1 MAVDAPLAPTL
12 DYAWAGETLGHG
24 AWVCVPFGRKKVLG
38 LVIDAQQFEKNAAGL
53 GESDPDLPVEK
64 IKSIDG
70 EIAAFPRADP
80 AWIELMAFAARY
92 YRRPFGTVAVG
103 LVPKWLRDLKNF
115 VAKKEGGRS
124 NFDRLFMDPHGPAA
138 LGVTNAEPSL
148 SEGQSPTRQ
157 STPLNPDQLRVLHS
171 IQSPAVHVLH
181 GVTGSGKTR
190 VYTEAARQVLEQ
202 NPGAQVLMM
211 VPEIGLTPQLVGRFE
226 EALPNTSIAVLH
238 SEVSERERA
247 RLWLSAATGQAQLII
262 GTRLAIMTPLPKLKL
277 IMIDEE
283 HDHSYKQQ
291 EGMRYSARD
300 LAVWRAQQ
308 LGIPLVLGSATPS
321 VETWAQ
327 IVRKKYQRH
336 SLPNRATGEPPAPIR
351 LIDTLKDPAKEG
363 LSTQT
368 RTPIAQVLSEG
379 GQVLVFLNRRGYAPV
394 LMCSTCGWSSKCG
407 ECSVP
412 TVLHRSVIAR
422 PCHPEAE
429 GRGGGPRQSTWRLQC
444 HHCGIF
450 ASVPRQCPD
459 CGDTDLQPVGR
470 GVQRLEQT
478 LQEEFPSARILRID
492 RDSVKQGKALQAE
505 LARIECGEVDIVVGT
520 QMLAKGHDF
529 ARMRLVVVADADT
542 QLLNPDFRAP
552 ERLFATLIQVAGRA
566 GRHEQSGTPA
576 QVLVQ
581 TRYPQHPLY
590 RFLLAQDVE
599 GFAQKEMNDRQ
610 AAGLPPFAF
619 MAAIRASHAD
629 ARKAQSALR
638 MLRDEL
644 QELAKEQGWA
654 VTVYGPVARY
664 PEMQAGRWRGQLLLE
679 SASRRQLQQLLGT
692 AEQWMQ
698 ANRTMDPH
706 VDVDPYEV

>member
-1 MAVDAPLAPTL
+1 LP
-12 DYAWAGETLGHG
+12 HG
-24 AWVCVPFGRKKVLG
+24 AWVCVPFGRKKMLG
-38 LVIDAQQFEKNAAGL
+38 LVIDAQQFQKNAAGL
-53 GESDPDLPVEK
+53 GEPDPSLPAEK
-64 IKSIDG
+64 IKRI
-70 EIAAFPRADP
+70 EHAIAAFPLADP

-124 NFDRLFMDPHGPAA
+124 NFDRLIASLRDPEGRGNPLAMDPTPVIARARHPEPAA
-138 LGVTNAEPSL
+138 GGR
-148 SEGQSPTRQ
+148 EGPWQ
-157 STPLNPDQLRVLHS
+157 STQLNPDQHHALQSL
-171 IQSPAVHVLH
+171 QSPGVHVLH

-202 NPGAQVLMM
+202 NPSAQVLIM
-211 VPEIGLTPQLVGRFE
+211 VPEIGLTPQLVGRFQ

-247 RLWLSAATGQAQLII
+247 RLWLCAATGNAQLII
-262 GTRLAIMTPLPKLKL
+262 GTRLAIMTPLPNLKL

-321 VETWAQ
+321 IETWAQ
-327 IVRKKYQRH
+327 IVRNKYQRH

-363 LSTQT
+363 LSAESKNA
-368 RTPIAQVLSEG
+368 IAQVLADG

-394 LMCSTCGWSSKCG
+394 LMCSTCGWSSKCA

-412 TVLHRSVIAR
+412 TVLHRSTQPVSASR
-422 PCHPEAE
+422 EAA
-429 GRGGGPRQSTWRLQC
+429 RQSTWRLQC

-450 ASVPRQCPD
+450 AAVPRQCPD

-505 LARIECGEVDIVVGT
+505 LARIERGEVDIVVGT

-590 RFLLAQDVE
+590 RFLLSQDVE
-599 GFAQKEMNDRQ
+599 GFAQKEMADRQ

-629 ARKAQSALR
+629 ARKAQSSLR

-644 QELAKEQGWA
+644 QELATEQGWA
-654 VTVYGPVARY
+654 VSVYGPVARY
-664 PEMQAGRWRGQLLLE
+664 PETQAGRWRGQLLLE
-679 SASRRQLQQLLGT
+679 SASRPQLHQLLGM
-692 AEQWMQ
+692 AEEWMQ
-698 ANRTMDPH
+698 ANRNMDPH

>member
-1 MAVDAPLAPTL
+1 MAQTL
-12 DYAWAGETLGHG
+12 DYAFVGERPTHG
-24 AWVCVPFGRKKVLG
+24 VWVSVPFGRKKVLG
-38 LVIDAQQFEKNAAGL
+38 LVIDAQQFGKNAAGL
-53 GESDPDLPVEK
+53 GEPDPGLSPEK
-64 IKSIDG
+64 IRPIDSA
-70 EIAAFPRADP
+70 IAAFPAVDA

-115 VAKKEGGRS
+115 VAKKEGGRT
-124 NFDRLFMDPHGPAA
+124 NFDRLMGELSGPPPLGDPAVVVSKRVGVADHQTPGQVLNEDQVRA
-138 LGVTNAEPSL
+138 LLAIESCG
-148 SEGQSPTRQ
+148 
-157 STPLNPDQLRVLHS
+157 
-171 IQSPAVHVLH
+171 VHVLH

-190 VYTEAARQVLEQ
+190 VYTEAACRVLAK
-202 NPGAQVLMM
+202 NPNAQVLMM
-211 VPEIGLTPQLVGRFE
+211 VPEIGLTPQLVGRFQ
-226 EALPNTSIAVLH
+226 EALPSATIAVLH

-247 RLWLSAATGQAQLII
+247 KLWMSAATGRAQLVI
-262 GTRLAIMTPLPKLKL
+262 GTRLSIMTPLPNLAL

-321 VETWAQ
+321 IETWAQ
-327 IVRKKYQRH
+327 IVRNKYVRH
-336 SLPNRATGEPPAPIR
+336 SLPHRATGEPPAPIH

-363 LSTQT
+363 LSGQSKAA
-368 RTPIAQVLSEG
+368 IAQVLADG
-379 GQVLVFLNRRGYAPV
+379 GQALVFLNRRGYAPV
-394 LMCSTCGWSSKCG
+394 LMCSTCGWSSKCA

-412 TVLHRSVIAR
+412 TVLHKSVREPSLRAGQS
-422 PCHPEAE
+422 PT
-429 GRGGGPRQSTWRLQC
+429 RQSTAPIWRLQC

-478 LQEEFPSARILRID
+478 LQEEFPNARILRID

-505 LARIECGEVDIVVGT
+505 LARIERGEVDIVVGT

-576 QVLVQ
+576 QVFVQ

-590 RFLLAQDVE
+590 RFLLSQDVE
-599 GFAQKEMNDRQ
+599 GFAKKEMADRES
-610 AAGLPPFAF
+610 AGLPPFAF
-619 MAAIRASHAD
+619 MAAVRASHAD

-638 MLRDEL
+638 TLRDEL
-644 QELAKEQGWA
+644 QEIAKEQGVSA
-654 VTVYGPVARY
+654 TVYGPVARY
-664 PEMQAGRWRGQLLLE
+664 PETQAGRWRGQLLLE
-679 SASRRQLQQLLGT
+679 SVSRPQLHQLLSA
-692 AEQWMQ
+692 AEDWIH
-698 ANRTMDPH
+698 ANRAMDPH
-706 VDVDPYEV
+706 VDIDPYEV